1 MEERLLEAGRRALE
15 RWGWGGATVE
25 RIASEAGLSRVTLH
39 RRGVGKDEILAAL
52 LERALDDYRRA
63 LWPPLTG
70 DGTGAA
76 RLRSALEA
84 LCDVAERH
92 LAVLIALQALS
103 DALFHESGNGAGEVA
118 TRAVFVEPLARLVR
132 DGIADGTLKDGDA
145 DELATVAFNV
155 VGWSYL
161 HLRSGHRWAAERA
174 RRRVVGLA
182 LDGLAT

>member
-1 MEERLLEAGRRALE
+1 MDERLLEAGRRALE

-52 LERALDDYRRA
+52 LDRALDDYRRA
-63 LWPPLTG
+63 LWPALTG
-70 DGTGAA
+70 DGPGAR
-76 RLRSALEA
+76 RLREALEA
-84 LCDVAERH
+84 LCEVAERH
-92 LAVLIALQALS
+92 LAVLIALQAQS
-103 DALFHESGNGAGEVA
+103 DALFHGDGDGGEEVA

-132 DGIADGTLKDGDA
+132 DGIVDGTLKDGDA

-161 HLRSGHRWAAERA
+161 HLRSGHRWEAARA